1 MEGFICHTEKLKLSF
16 ISSGEIFEV
25 LERVM
30 QSDVMID
37 NVSDCGGRMDTFLMR
52 QDQKQG
58 DLLGDF
64 CNILLR
70 KCKSLNQGN
79 GSMEEWRGRKGS
91 KLCWMSIG
99 QELIID

>member
-1 MEGFICHTEKLKLSF
+1 
-16 ISSGEIFEV
+16 
-25 LERVM
+25 M
-30 QSDVMID
+30 QLDVMID
-37 NVSDCGGRMDTFLMR
+37 NVSDCGGRMDKFLVR

-70 KCKSLNQGN
+70 EGKSLNQGS

-91 KLCWMSIG
+91 KLFWMSVG
-99 QELIID
+99 QELITD